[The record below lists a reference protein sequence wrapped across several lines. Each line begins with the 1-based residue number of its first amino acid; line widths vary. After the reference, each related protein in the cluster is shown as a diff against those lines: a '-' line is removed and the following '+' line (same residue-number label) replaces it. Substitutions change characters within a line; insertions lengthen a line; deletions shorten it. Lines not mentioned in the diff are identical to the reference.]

1 MSSRITLIGDI
12 ACNGLIAADSINSA
26 SRLKNIY
33 PIINAEKTIVIANLE
48 TPLCVGKEFNTN
60 KKIIH
65 VTNTGALTQYLSILN
80 IKVLSLANNHIY
92 DCTMAGLKETIAFL
106 DKQQVL
112 HTGAGWLKDHIE
124 PVTFQSDGVNV
135 GFIAY
140 VDKST
145 NPKTEHFPEL
155 LINYFDAEKVIQ
167 EVRGL
172 KPRVDKIICSIHWGE
187 DYSYYPT
194 KQQVTIAR
202 MLVDEGVDIVMGHHP
217 HTIQPYERYKNGII
231 FYSLG
236 GLTFGDF
243 WRNGKLY
250 ALYRKTK
257 IGLIASCSLKT
268 MQLKFNTTKELQGN
282 YVQPNSLDYNRWS
295 LRKWRIYRLK
305 EKSRIVS
312 FMVKFNER
320 FIYRVF
326 EYFFGYYQ
334 SPFKRLI
341 QLSNL
346 KKVKKLFV
354 KA

>member
-1 MSSRITLIGDI
+1 MISFFGDI
-12 ACNGLIAADSINSA
+12 AFTGLLSNCSD
-26 SRLKNIY
+26 KNIERF
-33 PIINAEKTIVIANLE
+33 NALQTTLNATDFIIANLE
-48 TPLCVGKEFNTN
+48 VPLKTDFSKNEHKNFVHYSLPEPTKQLLRLLRIRCV
-60 KKIIH
+60 
-65 VTNTGALTQYLSILN
+65 
-80 IKVLSLANNHIY
+80 SLANNHIF
-92 DCTMAGLKETIAFL
+92 DFKMPGLTATIEML
-106 DKQQVL
+106 DSL
-112 HTGAGWLKDHIE
+112 GIYHTGAGWLKEHIE
-124 PVTFQSDGVNV
+124 PVTFQSDGVTV

-187 DYSYYPT
+187 DYSFYPT

-282 YVQPNSLDYNRWS
+282 YVQPASVDYNKWS
-295 LRKWRIYRLK
+295 LNKWRIYRIK
-305 EKSRIVS
+305 EKSRLVS
-312 FMVKFNER
+312 FLLKFNER

-334 SPFKRLI
+334 NPFKRLI